1 MRPLVLIP
9 MLFLCLM
16 PAHAAIDDYPLVPQ
30 APGQCLATSAYL
42 IQQHFAATP
51 GAPAT
56 LCFDTELA
64 CRLGSQVPRDDLDRW
79 IDSLRLPYRPSLS
92 ALAARL
98 QQART
103 PDGQA
108 AFDLALVTNAIAAR
122 FWQSQRERQSR
133 LSAIDAQLEQDRP
146 VLIHLERPWRFAG
159 HYVTLI
165 GFEDQPAE
173 RVYRYVDTADAD
185 AGVKIVPAEQLAGSQ
200 FWYRGTGLPARW
212 NGRYLA
218 AWAR

>member
-1 MRPLVLIP
+1 MQPFLL
-9 MLFLCLM
+9 MLMLLFGLM
-16 PAHAAIDDYPLVPQ
+16 PAHAAIDDYPVVPQ

-42 IQQHFAATP
+42 IQQHFATQP

-56 LCFDTELA
+56 LCFDGELT
-64 CRLGSQVPRDDLDRW
+64 CRFGSQIPRDDITQW
-79 IDSLRLPYRPSLS
+79 IDSLRLPYRPSLG
-92 ALAARL
+92 ALAGRL

-103 PDGQA
+103 PEGLP
-108 AFDLALVTNAIAAR
+108 AFDLALVAEAIVAR
-122 FWQSQRERQSR
+122 AWQGQRERGSR
-133 LSAIDAQLEQDRP
+133 LAAIDAQLERDRP

-173 RVYRYVDTADAD
+173 RIYRYVDTADAD
-185 AGVKIVPAEQLAGSQ
+185 AGIKTVPARQLAGSR
-200 FWYRGTGLPARW
+200 FWYRGAGLPARW

-218 AWAR
+218 VWVP

>member
-1 MRPLVLIP
+1 MRPLVFILIL
-9 MLFLCLM
+9 LFCLM
-16 PAHAAIDDYPLVPQ
+16 PAHAAIDDYPLMPQ

-42 IQQHFAATP
+42 IQQYYATRP

-56 LCFDTELA
+56 LCFDDALA
-64 CRLGSQVPRDDLDRW
+64 CRFGSQVPRDDIDQW
-79 IDSLRLPYRPSLS
+79 TDSLRLSYRPSLS
-92 ALAARL
+92 ELAARL

-108 AFDLALVTNAIAAR
+108 AFDVVLVSEAAAAR
-122 FWQSQRERQSR
+122 SWQGQRERQSR
-133 LSAIDAQLEQDRP
+133 LAAIDAQLEQDRP

-165 GFEDQPAE
+165 GFEDRPAE
-173 RVYRYVDTADAD
+173 RIYRYVDTADAN
-185 AGVKIVPAEQLAGSQ
+185 AGIKTVPARLLAGPLP
-200 FWYRGTGLPARW
+200 WYRGSGLPARW

-218 AWAR
+218 VWAR